1 MDTPIEAGA
10 QGFLLTRHWRDT
22 DAGVEVEFW
31 LATPRGPRRVR
42 LAPQPAIAFIPQ
54 EQGDTARLLLQ
65 RERGAELRELNLRDF
80 HHRPVLGLYCRQYR
94 HLLRLE
100 KRLREHGVDVYE
112 ADIRPP
118 ERYLMERFITA
129 PVAVAGTPDPLDP
142 LLLVD
147 AQLKPVPDYRPLL
160 STVSLD
166 IETTMQGELRSIAL
180 EGCGQ
185 RQVYMLG
192 PPNGDASGLDFDYE
206 VCETRRIL
214 LDRLEGWI
222 QRHDPDAIIGWN
234 LVQFDLRIL
243 QQHAQQMQRP
253 LRLGR
258 DGSAIQWRE
267 HGGRQEHWFAGIAGR
282 LVMAG
287 TEPLLS
293 AS

>member
-1 MDTPIEAGA
+1 MDTPNDAGA

-31 LATPRGPRRVR
+31 LATPHGARRVR

-54 EQGDTARLLLQ
+54 EQADTARLLLQ
-65 RERGAELRELNLRDF
+65 RERGAELRELSLCDF
-80 HHRPVLGLYCRQYR
+80 RHRPVFGLYCHQYR

-129 PVAVAGTPDPLDP
+129 PVSFAGTPDPQDP

-147 AQLKPVPDYRPLL
+147 AQLKPVPGYRPALT
-160 STVSLD
+160 TVSLD
-166 IETTMQGELRSIAL
+166 IETTMQGELRSVAL

-192 PPNGDASGLDFDYE
+192 APNGDAS
-206 VCETRRIL
+206 
-214 LDRLEGWI
+214 
-222 QRHDPDAIIGWN
+222 
-234 LVQFDLRIL
+234 LV
-243 QQHAQQMQRP
+243 
-253 LRLGR
+253 
-258 DGSAIQWRE
+258 
-267 HGGRQEHWFAGIAGR
+267 
-282 LVMAG
+282 
-287 TEPLLS
+287 
-293 AS
+293 